1 MLGGSSLA
9 FNLRNYPLV
18 WEGTWSQYH
27 SDMPFFEA
35 LATSLS
41 RFGPTDSIFLPGA
54 EVRYHWLSY
63 AWAGQVTEAAGAEP
77 FVVLTRVLP
86 FVAILA
92 CSLIVIAWARRV
104 SSVSWVPTLA
114 AVMLLT
120 GGFLGAANGGV
131 LNFDSP
137 SQSMSVMWLLAFSVV
152 LLEFLGES
160 ARRTGRRR
168 VWLLVWLGV
177 LAFCVMGGKVSAA
190 LPALAGVGLVA
201 MVGLIRRPEWRGR
214 ALLALAVVVAAAGA
228 AFVLLLAGS
237 AGGGGLTLGSLVD
250 RASSQQGLNPLND
263 PNSVVFGTAI
273 LLVAIAVRWAG
284 LAWLAGS
291 RASRWEP
298 ATVFGVGLAVSSLL
312 AVVAFNSFN
321 EIWFSVAASGPL
333 AVLTAV
339 GAGEAS
345 RYLAHGEPRRGN
357 RQVVGALVAALVVYG
372 VVWALWATGASGGNV
387 WVSTWRWAGPL
398 FGVVL
403 ALLLGWV
410 IARGAPRGRR
420 IASVLAA
427 TAVILVFAT
436 APGRLLGVGT
446 GQVGIQQAGLK
457 NEWFS
462 VGTAVLVRERDVKVV
477 GDWTDGMMAGASWLR
492 TNAGRDDLLATNLT
506 FGPFVP
512 GVTGM
517 RTYVS
522 GLQYQAPYGRP
533 GDSQRLLAREG
544 QVWDFIDGPSSGTVA
559 PLCAED
565 VRWVWVD
572 PTLTERRDWAPYAS
586 IAFANEDVLILRMDP
601 DACQS

>member
-1 MLGGSSLA
+1 
-9 FNLRNYPLV
+9 
-18 WEGTWSQYH
+18 
-27 SDMPFFEA
+27 
-35 LATSLS
+35 
-41 RFGPTDSIFLPGA
+41 
-54 EVRYHWLSY
+54 
-63 AWAGQVTEAAGAEP
+63 
-77 FVVLTRVLP
+77 
-86 FVAILA
+86 
-92 CSLIVIAWARRV
+92 
-104 SSVSWVPTLA
+104 
-114 AVMLLT
+114 
-120 GGFLGAANGGV
+120 
-131 LNFDSP
+131 
-137 SQSMSVMWLLAFSVV
+137 
-152 LLEFLGES
+152 
-160 ARRTGRRR
+160 
-168 VWLLVWLGV
+168 
-177 LAFCVMGGKVSAA
+177 MGGKVSAA

-214 ALLALAVVVAAAGA
+214 ALMALAVVVVAAGVS
-228 AFVLLLAGS
+228 FVLLLAGS

-291 RASRWEP
+291 RGSRWEP
-298 ATVFGVGLAVSSLL
+298 ATIFGVGLAVSSLL

-345 RYLAHGEPRRGN
+345 RYLAHGERRRGN
-357 RQVVGALVAALVVYG
+357 RQVVGALVAAVVVYG

-387 WVSTWRWAGPL
+387 WVSTWRWASPL
-398 FGVVL
+398 VGVLL

-410 IARGAPRGRR
+410 IGRGAPRGRR

-462 VGTAVLVRERDVKVV
+462 VGTAVLVRDRDVKVV
-477 GDWTDGMMAGASWLR
+477 GDWTDGLMAGASWLR
-492 TNAGRDDLLATNLT
+492 TNAGREDLLATNLT

-533 GDSQRLLAREG
+533 GDAQRLLAREG
-544 QVWDFIDGPSSGTVA
+544 QVWDFIDGPSADTVA

-586 IAFANEDVLILRMDP
+586 IVFAKEDVLILRMDP
-601 DACQS
+601 DACQL

>member
-1 MLGGSSLA
+1 
-9 FNLRNYPLV
+9 
-18 WEGTWSQYH
+18 
-27 SDMPFFEA
+27 
-35 LATSLS
+35 
-41 RFGPTDSIFLPGA
+41 
-54 EVRYHWLSY
+54 
-63 AWAGQVTEAAGAEP
+63 
-77 FVVLTRVLP
+77 
-86 FVAILA
+86 
-92 CSLIVIAWARRV
+92 
-104 SSVSWVPTLA
+104 
-114 AVMLLT
+114 
-120 GGFLGAANGGV
+120 V

-137 SQSMSVMWLLAFSVV
+137 SQSMSVMWLLAFSIV

-160 ARRTGRRR
+160 ARDVGRRR
-168 VWLLVWLGV
+168 TWLLVWLGV
-177 LAFCVMGGKVSAA
+177 LSFCVMGGKVSAA

-214 ALLALAVVVAAAGA
+214 ALMALAVVVVAAGVS
-228 AFVLLLAGS
+228 FVLLLAGS

-357 RQVVGALVAALVVYG
+357 RQVVGALVAAVVVYG

-398 FGVVL
+398 VGVLL

-410 IARGAPRGRR
+410 IGRGAPRGRR

-427 TAVILVFAT
+427 TSVILVFAT

-462 VGTAVLVRERDVKVV
+462 IGKVPSVRDRDERVV
-477 GDWTDGMMAGASWLR
+477 GEWTSDQMSAAAWLR
-492 TNAGRDDLLATNLT
+492 SHAARDDLLATNLT

-512 GVTGM
+512 GVTGL

-522 GLQYQAPYGRP
+522 AIQYQAPYGAP
-533 GDSQRLLAREG
+533 ADAAELLAREG
-544 QVWDFIDGPSSGTVA
+544 RVWDFIEGPTATTVQ
-559 PLCAED
+559 PLCRAG
-565 VRWVWVD
+565 VRWIWVD
-572 PTLTERRDWAPYAS
+572 LAQTAVRDWQP
-586 IAFANEDVLILRMDP
+586 FADIVFNTADTTVLQVNP
-601 DACQS
+601 AACP